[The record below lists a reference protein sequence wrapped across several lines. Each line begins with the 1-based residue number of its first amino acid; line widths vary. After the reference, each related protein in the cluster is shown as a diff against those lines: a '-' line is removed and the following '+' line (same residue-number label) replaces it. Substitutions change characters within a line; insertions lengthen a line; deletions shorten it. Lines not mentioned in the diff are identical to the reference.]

1 MERATGSVVGQAPP
15 SRLRLA
21 ARLSD
26 GRVRNV
32 REVRSAL
39 RIYVSR
45 ETGAAHLSLLLA
57 LVVGAFF
64 AAATLVLLIVSLA
77 TAWIIGVGVAVRGG
91 TLRLAA
97 RMAAFDRRRLA
108 WFGASV
114 ESVPLPRREPHMSL
128 WQSQQA
134 WAGASWLWRLPAYQ
148 LLRLPVAAAM
158 GFVAVSWWWAAIIC
172 FVLAAGGSKPSLLLA
187 WQVGPVSP
195 GPVGVLALV
204 VTGVVA
210 LLAWPFV
217 AVAMAGADVLLARW
231 LLGPS
236 RSRLLAAEVTR
247 LGAARHLAVESA
259 EAERRRIE
267 RDLHDGLQPQLVSLA
282 LDLGLAKARLDRD
295 PEAAR
300 SMVERAHEGAKRATE
315 DLRNLV
321 RGIHPAVLDERGLD
335 AALSALVAGCAVPVS
350 VDVTLRQRPD
360 AVLES
365 AAYFVIAEAI
375 TNVTKHSGA
384 RTATVTV
391 TGNGTLL
398 RVVVED
404 DGHGGAHLEP
414 GGGLAGLAARLASV
428 DGILTVSSPP
438 DGPTRIEAVMP
449 CER

>member
-1 MERATGSVVGQAPP
+1 MERATGSVVGQALP
-15 SRLRLA
+15 SGLRLA
-21 ARLSD
+21 VRPQA

-32 REVRSAL
+32 DGVGSVL
-39 RIYVSR
+39 RVFTAR
-45 ETGAAHLSLLLA
+45 ETRAAHVSLLLS

-64 AAATLVLLIVSLA
+64 AAGTVPWLIATCA
-77 TAWIIGVGVAVRGG
+77 TAWIVGAGVAVRGG
-91 TLRLAA
+91 MLRLSA

-108 WFGASV
+108 WFGAPV
-114 ESVPLPRREPHMSL
+114 EQVPLPRREPRMSL

-134 WAGASWLWRLPAYQ
+134 WARASWLWRLPAYQ
-148 LLRLPVAAAM
+148 LVRLPAASAA
-158 GFVAVSWWWAAIIC
+158 GFVAVTWWWAAIIC
-172 FVLAAGGSKPSLLLA
+172 FVLAAGRTSPSLLLA

-204 VTGVVA
+204 LTGVA
-210 LLAWPFV
+210 AMLAWPFIV
-217 AVAMAGADVLLARW
+217 LGMARADVLLARW

-282 LDLGLAKARLDRD
+282 LDLGLARARLERD

-300 SMVERAHEGAKRATE
+300 SMVERAHVGAKRATE

-350 VDVTLRQRPD
+350 VDVNLGQRPD
-360 AVLES
+360 PVIES

-375 TNVTKHSGA
+375 TNVTKHSEA
-384 RTATVTV
+384 RTAAVTV
-391 TGNGTLL
+391 TGNGAML

-404 DGHGGAHLEP
+404 DGRGGAHLEP

-438 DGPTRIEAVMP
+438 DGPTRIEAVIP
-449 CER
+449 CGQ

>member
-1 MERATGSVVGQAPP
+1 
-15 SRLRLA
+15 
-21 ARLSD
+21 
-26 GRVRNV
+26 VRNV
-32 REVRSAL
+32 DGVGSAL
-39 RIYVSR
+39 RVYVSKQ
-45 ETGAAHLSLLLA
+45 TLAAHVSLLLS
-57 LVVGAFF
+57 LGVGAFF
-64 AAATLVLLIVSLA
+64 AAATLVSLIASLA
-77 TAWIIGVGVAVRGG
+77 TAWIIGVGVAIRGG

-97 RMAAFDRRRLA
+97 RMAAFDRTRLGR
-108 WFGASV
+108 FGAPV
-114 ESVPLPRREPHMSL
+114 EPVPLPRREPRMSL

-134 WAGASWLWRLPAYQ
+134 WARASWLWRLPAYQ
-148 LLRLPVAAAM
+148 LVRLPVAAAM
-158 GFVAVSWWWAAIIC
+158 GFVAVTWWWAAIIC
-172 FVLAAGGSKPSLLLA
+172 FILAAEPPKPSVLLA

-204 VTGVVA
+204 VAGVA
-210 LLAWPFV
+210 GILAWPFI
-217 AVAMAGADVLLARW
+217 ALGLGRADVLLARS

-247 LGAARHLAVESA
+247 LGTARNLAVESA

-282 LDLGLAKARLDRD
+282 LDLGLARARLDRD
-295 PEAAR
+295 PDAAR

-350 VDVTLRQRPD
+350 VDVSLGQRPD
-360 AVLES
+360 PVRES

-384 RTATVTV
+384 GTASVTI
-391 TGNGTLL
+391 TGDGALL

-438 DGPTRIEAVMP
+438 DGPTRIEAVIP
-449 CER
+449 CEP